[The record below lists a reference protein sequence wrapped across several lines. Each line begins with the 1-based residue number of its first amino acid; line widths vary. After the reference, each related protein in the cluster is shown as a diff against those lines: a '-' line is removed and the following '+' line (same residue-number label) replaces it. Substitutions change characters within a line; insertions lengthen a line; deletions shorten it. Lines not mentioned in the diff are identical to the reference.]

1 MCVIDCE
8 RSIRA
13 RKRRE
18 IKSSDHNR
26 EGKGRV
32 KERKKNKIGDGKK
45 EEREKGSGRGC
56 LRVFIDT
63 R

>member
-1 MCVIDCE
+1 M
-8 RSIRA
+8 
-13 RKRRE
+13 
-18 IKSSDHNR
+18 KSSDHNR

-32 KERKKNKIGDGKK
+32 KERKKEKIGDGKK